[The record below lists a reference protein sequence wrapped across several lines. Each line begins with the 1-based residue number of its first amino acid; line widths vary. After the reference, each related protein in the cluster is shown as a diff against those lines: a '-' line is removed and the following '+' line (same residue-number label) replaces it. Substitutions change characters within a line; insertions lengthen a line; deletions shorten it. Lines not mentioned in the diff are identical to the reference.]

1 MKKSVLIVEDD
12 EVQQKLLKKLVLEVN
27 RDAAVYAVGSLNPAY
42 KILLERTID
51 VFLVDIILD
60 TKRPGDT
67 SGIRLV
73 EKIRTIPK
81 YMFTPVLFI
90 SALEDATKYTYTDLN
105 CLGYVEKPFSFE
117 RVRKLVEKALYF
129 STYKENDA
137 SYCFRKEGIL
147 YPVKVHDILYMSNS
161 NHQLSIYLTN
171 GSHMTFPYKTC
182 RQLLE
187 EADTNCLLQ
196 CSRGNIV
203 NKDYIL
209 NLDIRNRYITMKGTM
224 DKVEIGVAFRK
235 KVLME
240 YGL

>member
-27 RDAAVYAVGSLNPAY
+27 GDVAVYTAGSLNPAY
-42 KILLERTID
+42 KILLEKTID
-51 VFLVDIILD
+51 AFLVDIILD
-60 TKRPGDT
+60 TKKPGDT

-90 SALEDATKYTYTDLN
+90 SALEDATKYTYTYLN
-105 CLGYVEKPFSFE
+105 CLGYVEKPFSLE
-117 RVRKLVEKALYF
+117 RVKKLVEKALYF

-147 YPVKVHDILYMSNS
+147 YPVKVRDILYMSNA
-161 NHQLSIYLTN
+161 NHQLNVYLTN
-171 GSHMTFPYKTC
+171 GSRMTFPYKTC

-187 EADTNCLLQ
+187 EVDTNCLFQ
-196 CSRGNIV
+196 CNRGTII

-209 NLDIRNRYITMKGTM
+209 NLDVRNRYITMKGTM
-224 DKVEIGVAFRK
+224 DKVEIGITFRK
-235 KVLME
+235 NVLAE